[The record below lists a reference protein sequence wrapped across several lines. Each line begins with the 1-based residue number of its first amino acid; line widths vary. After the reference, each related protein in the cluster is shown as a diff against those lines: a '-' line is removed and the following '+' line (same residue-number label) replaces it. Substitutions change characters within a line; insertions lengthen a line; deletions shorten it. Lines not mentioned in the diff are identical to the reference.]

1 MMLVLLATALM
12 VHTAQPPR
20 ASDVPAAKLLGAI
33 RGYILLGEA
42 CRKPLG
48 DEVANAPA
56 ALSRAALSRIA
67 DDPAAIT
74 GFIDK
79 AQAISAEYCAG
90 DRPCWRRYFDM
101 PVASDEAGFATC
113 AKAMADAQEEFS
125 TIAVWALN
133 NGTTGERGK

>member
-1 MMLVLLATALM
+1 MLALIAAALM
-12 VHTAQPPR
+12 LQATELPA
-20 ASDVPAAKLLGAI
+20 ASDARADKLIGAI

-48 DEVANAPA
+48 DDVANAPA

-67 DDPAAIT
+67 DDPATVT

-90 DRPCWRRYFDM
+90 DVPCWRRYFNM
-101 PVASDEAGFATC
+101 PDAPDEAGFATC
-113 AKAMADAQEEFS
+113 ANAMADAQEEFS
-125 TIAVWALN
+125 TILVWALN
-133 NGTTGERGK
+133 NGTTGERGE